1 MNNPNASLKAG
12 PTILLVESHI
22 IEQENFAYIAL
33 QEGWQLVICN
43 SGIDAIHWFNKNNNK
58 ADLLVIEEGSVPLN
72 GYQTADYIKTE
83 LGLMLPVLIT
93 VGTVPTQQELRAIAY
108 AEGVI
113 KKPFIKS
120 TTILQINEILERFP
134 ERASVQNFS
143 YSLNYLRDIFD
154 GHEES
159 VLESLEL
166 FSKSVNT
173 ELDQLNV
180 ELQDKDYNRIREIA
194 HSIKPSFEM
203 LENETGRS
211 ICNRLNSEGVETEM
225 PRLIQDLQLEF
236 ASITKQLT
244 RDFPELKIGR

>member
-1 MNNPNASLKAG
+1 MNNPNASQKAG
-12 PTILLVESHI
+12 PTILLVESHK
-22 IEQENFAYIAL
+22 IEQENFAHIAL
-33 QEGWQLVICN
+33 QEGWQLVTCN
-43 SGIDAIHWFNKNNNK
+43 SGIDAIHWFTKNNK
-58 ADLLVIEEGSVPLN
+58 ADVLVIEESSAPLN

-83 LGLMLPVLIT
+83 LGLKLPVLIT
-93 VGTVPTQQELRAIAY
+93 VGTVPTPQELRVIAF

-113 KKPFIKS
+113 TKPFIKS
-120 TTILQINEILERFP
+120 TCILQINEILEKFP
-134 ERASVQNFS
+134 ERPPAQNDS

-166 FSKSVNT
+166 FSTSVNT
-173 ELDQLNV
+173 ELEQLNI
-180 ELQDKDYNRIREIA
+180 ELQVRGYNRIREIA

-203 LENETGRS
+203 LENETGKS
-211 ICNRLNSEGVETEM
+211 ICHLLNSEAEETEM
-225 PRLIQDLQLEF
+225 PRLIHDLQLEF

>member
-12 PTILLVESHI
+12 PTILLVESNI
-22 IEQENFAYIAL
+22 IEQENFARIAL
-33 QEGWQLVICN
+33 HEGWLLVICN
-43 SGIDAIHWFNKNNNK
+43 SGIDAIHWFNKNNK
-58 ADLLVIEEGSVPLN
+58 ADVLVIEEDSSPLN

-93 VGTVPTQQELRAIAY
+93 VGTAPTPRELRVIAY
-108 AEGVI
+108 TEGEI

-120 TTILQINEILERFP
+120 TTILQINELLERSP
-134 ERASVQNFS
+134 EKTSIPNYS
-143 YSLNYLRDIFD
+143 YSLNYLRDIFE

-159 VLESLEL
+159 VFESLEL
-166 FSKSVNT
+166 FSTSVNT
-173 ELDQLNV
+173 ELEQLFV

-203 LENETGRS
+203 LENETGKS
-211 ICNRLNSEGVETEM
+211 ICHLLNSEAEETEM
-225 PRLIQDLQLEF
+225 PRLIHDLQLEF

>member
-1 MNNPNASLKAG
+1 MKNPNASLQAG
-12 PTILLVESHI
+12 PTILLVESNI
-22 IEQENFAYIAL
+22 TEQENFAHIAL

-43 SGIDAIHWFNKNNNK
+43 SGMDAIHWFNKNNK
-58 ADLLVIEEGSVPLN
+58 ADILVIEENSAPLN

-93 VGTVPTQQELRAIAY
+93 VGIVPTPQELRVIAY

-120 TTILQINEILERFP
+120 TTILQINEILEKLPDRSP
-134 ERASVQNFS
+134 AQNDC
-143 YSLNYLRDIFD
+143 YSLNYLRDIFE

-159 VLESLEL
+159 VFESLEL
-166 FSKSVNT
+166 FSTSVNT
-173 ELDQLNV
+173 ELEQLNIG
-180 ELQDKDYNRIREIA
+180 LQDRDYNRIREIA
-194 HSIKPSFEM
+194 HSIKSSFEM

-211 ICNRLNSEGVETEM
+211 ICHLLNSEAEETEM
-225 PRLIQDLQLEF
+225 PGLILDLQLEF

-244 RDFPELKIGR
+244 RDFPELKIGI

>member
-1 MNNPNASLKAG
+1 MNNPNASLKVG

-22 IEQENFAYIAL
+22 TEQENFAHIAL

-43 SGIDAIHWFNKNNNK
+43 SGIDAIHWFNKNNM
-58 ADLLVIEEGSVPLN
+58 ADVLVIEENSAPLN

-93 VGTVPTQQELRAIAY
+93 VGTVPTPQELRVIAY
-108 AEGVI
+108 AEGII
-113 KKPFIKS
+113 KKSFIKA

-134 ERASVQNFS
+134 ERSPAKNDR
-143 YSLNYLRDIFD
+143 YSLNYLRDIFE
-154 GHEES
+154 GHDES
-159 VLESLEL
+159 VFESLEL
-166 FSKSVNT
+166 FSTTVNT
-173 ELDQLNV
+173 ELEQLNI
-180 ELQDKDYNRIREIA
+180 ELQERDYNRIREIA

-211 ICNRLNSEGVETEM
+211 ICHLLNSEAEETEM
-225 PRLIQDLQLEF
+225 PALIHDLQLEF

-244 RDFPELKIGR
+244 RDFPELKIGG

>member
-1 MNNPNASLKAG
+1 MNNPNASLKVG

-22 IEQENFAYIAL
+22 TEQENFAHIAL

-43 SGIDAIHWFNKNNNK
+43 SGMDAIHWFNKNNM
-58 ADLLVIEEGSVPLN
+58 ADVLVIEENSAPLN

-93 VGTVPTQQELRAIAY
+93 VGTVPTPQELRVIAY
-108 AEGVI
+108 AEGII
-113 KKPFIKS
+113 KKSFIKA

-134 ERASVQNFS
+134 ERSPAKNDR
-143 YSLNYLRDIFD
+143 YSLNYLRDIFE
-154 GHEES
+154 GHDES
-159 VLESLEL
+159 VFESLEL
-166 FSKSVNT
+166 FSTTVNT
-173 ELDQLNV
+173 ELEQLNI
-180 ELQDKDYNRIREIA
+180 ELQERDYNRIREIA

-211 ICNRLNSEGVETEM
+211 ICHLLNSEAEETEM
-225 PRLIQDLQLEF
+225 PALIHDLQLEF

-244 RDFPELKIGR
+244 RDFPELKIGG

>member
-1 MNNPNASLKAG
+1 MNNPNPSLKAG
-12 PTILLVESHI
+12 PTIILVESHR
-22 IEQENFAYIAL
+22 IEQDNFAHIAL

-43 SGIDAIHWFNKNNNK
+43 SGIDAIHWFSKNNK
-58 ADLLVIEEGSVPLN
+58 ADILIIEEDSAPLN

-93 VGTVPTQQELRAIAY
+93 VGTVPTQQELRVIAY

-120 TTILQINEILERFP
+120 TTILQINEILEKFP
-134 ERASVQNFS
+134 ERASIQDYS

-166 FSKSVNT
+166 FSTSVNT
-173 ELDQLNV
+173 ELEQLNI
-180 ELQDKDYNRIREIA
+180 ELQDMDYNRIREIA

-211 ICNRLNSEGVETEM
+211 ICHLLNTEAEETEM
-225 PRLIQDLQLEF
+225 PGLINDLQLEF

>member
-22 IEQENFAYIAL
+22 IEQENFAHIAL
-33 QEGWQLVICN
+33 QEGWQLVICD
-43 SGIDAIHWFNKNNNK
+43 SGIDAIHWFNKNNK
-58 ADLLVIEEGSVPLN
+58 ADVLVIEEDSTPLN

-93 VGTVPTQQELRAIAY
+93 VGTVPTQQELRVIAY

-120 TTILQINEILERFP
+120 TCILQINEILERFP
-134 ERASVQNFS
+134 KRFPAQNEC
-143 YSLNYLRDIFD
+143 YSLNYLRDIFE

-159 VLESLEL
+159 VFESLEL
-166 FSKSVNT
+166 FSTSVNT
-173 ELDQLNV
+173 DLEQLNI
-180 ELQDKDYNRIREIA
+180 ELQDRDYNRIREIA

-211 ICNRLNSEGVETEM
+211 ICHLLNSEAEETEM
-225 PRLIQDLQLEF
+225 PGLIHDLQLEF
-236 ASITKQLT
+236 ATISKQLS
-244 RDFPELKIGR
+244 RDFPELKIGG